1 MMDLLFKD
9 CLSNQTYRSKTI
21 QNEIIEICGA
31 YISDAIVSE
40 IKKAKYF
47 SILAIDCFNVEQLAI
62 VLRFVDDSLKI
73 REEFVAFFRCK
84 HDLSG
89 E

>member
-40 IKKAKYF
+40 IKRL
-47 SILAIDCFNVEQLAI
+47 SIF
-62 VLRFVDDSLKI
+62 RFWPLT
-73 REEFVAFFRCK
+73 A
-84 HDLSG
+84 LMWNN
-89 E
+89 